1 MSKRIIVTSEDKNGR
16 NTDFYDTYEHRS
28 MTREKFV
35 RDIERGKYDN
45 YHVRN
50 INGVP
55 TPCSNPDKS
64 KNNNLD

>member
-1 MSKRIIVTSEDKNGR
+1 
-16 NTDFYDTYEHRS
+16 
-28 MTREKFV
+28 MTRKEFV
-35 RDIERGKYDN
+35 EEIKAGKYDN

-50 INGVP
+50 INGID